1 MLAHSPQSSQCCLKT
16 SETTLYGTNYYCNV
30 DPKRTVIFSLEDNYK
45 MLSESAWTNIAQE
58 NYLCSGDSQS
68 TDNLAQEVNLQFC
81 LDLSERTLHKETTIA
96 MLAYG

>member
-1 MLAHSPQSSQCCLKT
+1 MLTQSAQSSFHWKIT
-16 SETTLYGTNYYCNV
+16 
-30 DPKRTVIFSLEDNYK
+30 YK